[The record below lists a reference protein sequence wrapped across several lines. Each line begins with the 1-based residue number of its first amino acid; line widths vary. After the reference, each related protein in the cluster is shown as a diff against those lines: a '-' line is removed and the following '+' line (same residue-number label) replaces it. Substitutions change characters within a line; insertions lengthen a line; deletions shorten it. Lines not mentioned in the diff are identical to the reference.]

1 MEFLV
6 KIIIVSICLLTSL
19 KCCLV
24 ETSLQPL
31 LIIFYHSLGLP
42 WGLSGKESSCH
53 CRRYGFNP
61 WVRKIPWRRKWQP
74 SPVFLPGESHGQR
87 SLAGYNPW
95 GRQRVRHDLAIKQPL
110 AKYHVC
116 AKYFTCSISITRL
129 GFTLSVSVSGKA
141 TGNTV
146 SQGLDLELDQTP
158 VLVLPV
164 HSPQSF
170 ILQFC
175 SVFMQ
180 VNLASLQ

>member
-1 MEFLV
+1 M
-6 KIIIVSICLLTSL
+6 
-19 KCCLV
+19 
-24 ETSLQPL
+24 
-31 LIIFYHSLGLP
+31 
-42 WGLSGKESSCH
+42 
-53 CRRYGFNP
+53 
-61 WVRKIPWRRKWQP
+61 
-74 SPVFLPGESHGQR
+74 
-87 SLAGYNPW
+87 GYNPW